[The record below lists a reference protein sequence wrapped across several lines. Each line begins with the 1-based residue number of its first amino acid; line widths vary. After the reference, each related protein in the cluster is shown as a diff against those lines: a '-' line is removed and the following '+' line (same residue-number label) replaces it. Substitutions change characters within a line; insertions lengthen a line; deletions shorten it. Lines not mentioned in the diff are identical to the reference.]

1 MSVGIVAYR
10 HVWLDKYTWWNAAM
24 GNYQVQYPSTGKRYL
39 AVWIHQEMFGTNS
52 TNDPRMWGIEEDAFR
67 IQYKGTL
74 IIPDK
79 EHKPVNRILE
89 FDELTDYNRI
99 ATAPPYGYF
108 TYYTGNNPETAG
120 MIAIPIGYLRMG
132 QGNSIDGYLL
142 FEVPKEAF
150 NEDVLLLG
158 SFSTFGTAY
167 WKFAE

>member
-1 MSVGIVAYR
+1 
-10 HVWLDKYTWWNAAM
+10 
-24 GNYQVQYPSTGKRYL
+24 
-39 AVWIHQEMFGTNS
+39 
-52 TNDPRMWGIEEDAFR
+52 MWGIEADAFR

-74 IIPDK
+74 ISPDK

-89 FDELTDYNRI
+89 FDELTDYYHI
-99 ATAPPYGYF
+99 VTAPPYGYF
-108 TYYTGNNPETAG
+108 IHYTQNSNPETAG
-120 MIAIPIGYLRMG
+120 NVAMPIGYLRMG

-150 NEDVLLLG
+150 NEEVLLLG